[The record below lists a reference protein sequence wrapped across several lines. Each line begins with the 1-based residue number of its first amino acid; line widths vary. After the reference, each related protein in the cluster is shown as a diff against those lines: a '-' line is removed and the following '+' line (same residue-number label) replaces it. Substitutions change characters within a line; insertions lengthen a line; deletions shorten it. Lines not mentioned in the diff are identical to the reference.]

1 MPETAVRPQ
10 KRAEGLSGGAAKRCY
25 GKCKSFESYIDMT
38 VSSDAND
45 DHMT

>member
-1 MPETAVRPQ
+1 MPETDRTPQ
-10 KRAEGLSGGAAKRCY
+10 DRADGLYGGAAKRCY
-25 GKCKSFESYIDMT
+25 GKCKSFESYVDMT